1 MLRKVISSAVA
12 ATFLMNVNVLTINA
26 LVSVITPVFA
36 AEPTETETPLL
47 DKLREKYNLDD
58 PYRNHNS
65 EAAIEA
71 AVERPSTN
79 RPSQVMQQSILNPRP
94 TQALSIPTLSAEE
107 QQELQNRSW
116 ELAAPAA
123 NTHAAPS
130 MTPDGNLSAKYSNK
144 GTREFYR
151 DEETGELK
159 FKIVDDADSIEY
171 REGGVSRTE
180 IASQELENEGVEF
193 EADEAYGDEQRYFQ
207 EGQET
212 HENLSDTGTRTG
224 EAFAYRALTGTANQA
239 LNTEINENIVTSGF
253 SYLDQAN
260 QEGGDFWGACEETTS
275 TVEQEIEIVTTT
287 TEYCHQNDSQNML
300 FCEIERVHREPLSI
314 QGAGVS
320 SCGEGC
326 YDITIGE
333 PGDNYWG
340 NDNENECL
348 SFSLSRLIN
357 ITMDDQMEIEQVLVA
372 AQLDDHIEMRVNDD
386 FMFSRVNGSS
396 SLSNSFDSYNWD
408 YCERGNDGFGG
419 ARDENWFGVTTGQH
433 AYVDI
438 TSKFRNTLNNSVN
451 GDLNITFETRVG
463 GLGELLAK
471 VRIKIKDLSG
481 EGFGSW
487 IKDYP
492 EGCYD
497 RVGEPG
503 EQITPEPEEGMP
515 LTSFEMAC
523 TFDGYS
529 PIEVGTRGYPDWVLS
544 NLDPLYEGDEEE
556 WTWRANLDGYRCN
569 PLGDGYYC
577 PGGNDTSSEDQ
588 CWSYEDL
595 MENSNTCQALE
606 EDPACYKK
614 DELCADGMYDEVYD
628 MCWMKSVR
636 YECEDGTTFTRN
648 EEVTENACESM
659 LPCIDGN
666 CIDQE
671 EETTDD
677 FTQAVGMASMI
688 EDMGGEDSCFEND
701 PETCEIFEGEVREC
715 RYDATGLI
723 PNCCEDSAGTSIFQY
738 ISFAKQS
745 LRVEEMMYGGEFGEG
760 VQGAWAPIRDG
771 VTSAWE
777 SLPFTSPSESI
788 EGSTSM
794 ATTATDWIAEKM
806 MAAIYEYMPASWAQV
821 FVTEVPATEAGGD
834 STLQW
839 SEEFTEFMDFW
850 GNIMGTIMFYYQ
862 LYNYIRM
869 AINILFA
876 CPDEQTDMG
885 ALIAG
890 GQCFEYKPRT
900 SEKKIW
906 LGTIFYTE
914 HYCCYSSTLAR
925 IVMEQ
930 AHPLLGIPLDQCAGL
945 TQSRLDELD
954 WNQIDFSEWLDLMY
968 GADLMM
974 EESLEGLTGS
984 GRTLN
989 NIEEGE
995 AVESCPEG
1003 YTQEDENTCVKKV
1016 SPAAGGCPEVLEW
1029 QRIDEDIQDIVDC
1042 SNDLETTS
1050 NTTCFYHPAEGL
1062 YVTETETIP
1071 YTCPPVQN
1079 PKENYGCPEGF
1090 YYEGEQCV
1098 DRVKLSLGQRVNTK
1112 ERTLERFDFDLDETK
1127 RDREDE
1133 AKSPI
1138 DCSTYPRP
1146 EVCEFG
1152 FQPTGGL

>member
-1 MLRKVISSAVA
+1 MLKKVISGTVA

-26 LVSVITPVFA
+26 LISAITPVFA

-47 DKLREKYNLDD
+47 DKLREKYKLDD

-65 EAAIEA
+65 EAAIKA
-71 AVERPSTN
+71 AVERSSTN

-94 TQALSIPTLSAEE
+94 TQSLNIPTLSEDE
-107 QQELQNRSW
+107 QQALQARSW

-151 DEETGELK
+151 DKETGELK
-159 FKIVDDADSIEY
+159 FKIIDDVDSIEY

-207 EGQET
+207 EGQKT
-212 HENLSDTGTRTG
+212 HENLTDTGTRTG
-224 EAFAYRALTGTANQA
+224 EAFAYRALTSTANQA

-253 SYLDQAN
+253 SYLHQAN
-260 QEGGDFWGACEETTS
+260 QEGGDFWGACKETTS
-275 TVEQEIEIVTTT
+275 TVKQEIEIVTKT
-287 TEYCHQNDSQNML
+287 TEYCHQNNSENML

-419 ARDENWFGVTTGQH
+419 AREGNWFGVTTGQH
-433 AYVDI
+433 AYIDI

-503 EQITPEPEEGMP
+503 EIITPEQGEGMP

-529 PIEVGTRGYPDWVLS
+529 PIEVGTRGYPVWMLTEFE
-544 NLDPLYEGDEEE
+544 PLYEGDEEE

-577 PGGNDTSSEDQ
+577 PSGNDTSSEDQ

-595 MENSNTCQALE
+595 MENSNTCQAFE
-606 EDPACYKK
+606 EDAACYKK
-614 DELCADGMYDEVYD
+614 DELCADGMYDEVYNV
-628 MCWMKSVR
+628 CWMKSVR
-636 YECEDGTTFTRN
+636 YECEDSTTFTRN

-659 LPCIDGN
+659 LPCVDGN
-666 CIDQE
+666 CVDLE
-671 EETTDD
+671 EETTND
-677 FTQAVGMASMI
+677 FTKAVGMASML
-688 EDMGGEDSCFEND
+688 EDMGGEESCFKDD
-701 PETCEIFEGEVREC
+701 PDNCEIFKGEVREC
-715 RYDATGLI
+715 RYDITGLI
-723 PNCCEDSAGTSIFQY
+723 PNCCEDAAGTSLFQY
-738 ISFAKQS
+738 IMFAKQS
-745 LRVEEMMYGGEFGEG
+745 LRIEEMMYGGEFGST

-771 VTSAWE
+771 ITTAWD

-788 EGSTSM
+788 EGASSLAASTNE
-794 ATTATDWIAEKM
+794 WIADKM
-806 MAAIYEYMPASWAQV
+806 MTAIYEYMPPSWASV
-821 FVTEVPATEAGGD
+821 FVTEVPATEKGGD

-839 SEEFTEFMDFW
+839 SEEFSDFADYW
-850 GNIMGTIMFYYQ
+850 QDIFGTIMFYYQ
-862 LYNYIRM
+862 MYNYIKI
-869 AINILFA
+869 ALGILYA
-876 CPDEQTDMG
+876 CPDDELDMG
-885 ALIAG
+885 PLIAG

-900 SEKKIW
+900 SKVTIIPPTIW
-906 LGTIFYTE
+906 YTE
-914 HYCCYSSTLAR
+914 HHCCYSSTLAR

-954 WNQIDFSEWLDLMY
+954 WDQIDFSEWLDLMY
-968 GADLMM
+968 ASDLMR

-989 NIEEGE
+989 NMTSEDVVEE
-995 AVESCPEG
+995 CPAG
-1003 YTQEDENTCVKKV
+1003 YSQVDDNTCMKTV
-1016 SPAAGGCPEVLEW
+1016 SPNLGGCSATTSW
-1029 QRIDEDIQDIVDC
+1029 QQIDDTIGDIVNC
-1042 SNDLETTS
+1042 ETQLEKS
-1050 NTTCFYHPAEGL
+1050 SDTTCFYYPGSGV
-1062 YVTETETIP
+1062 YVTETGSIP
-1071 YTCPPVQN
+1071 YSCPAVQVA
-1079 PKENYGCPEGF
+1079 KENFGCPEEF
-1090 YYEGEQCV
+1090 YYEGGQCIHKVKLNFGGRQNAV
-1098 DRVKLSLGQRVNTK
+1098 DRTR
-1112 ERTLERFDFDLDETK
+1112 ERFDFDLDGTK
-1127 RDREDE
+1127 RDREDS
-1133 AKSPI
+1133 AKGPI

-1152 FQPTGGL
+1152 FTPTGGL

>member
-1 MLRKVISSAVA
+1 MLRKVISGTVA

-130 MTPDGNLSAKYSNK
+130 MTPDGNFSAKYSNK

-171 REGGVSRTE
+171 REGGVSRAE
-180 IASQELENEGVEF
+180 VASQELENEGVEF

-287 TEYCHQNDSQNML
+287 TEYCHQNDSENML
-300 FCEIERVHREPLSI
+300 FCEIERIHREPI
-314 QGAGVS
+314 KIEGAEVK
-320 SCGEGC
+320 SCGDGCFAVVIGSKTEDHKAASHCWLFEDDAKFSMVVADDMTLASVKLVGNINDHTKVLLNNDPVYSLIWGEEGVDDPLPPTGDGVGWC
-326 YDITIGE
+326 EMGYDRIPFEKDITDRFMADFNANKI
-333 PGDNYWG
+333 PSPAGDQYEVQVDMKNAIRHWG
-340 NDNENECL
+340 GWY
-348 SFSLSRLIN
+348 
-357 ITMDDQMEIEQVLVA
+357 MEV
-372 AQLDDHIEMRVNDD
+372 QLQ
-386 FMFSRVNGSS
+386 F
-396 SLSNSFDSYNWD
+396 
-408 YCERGNDGFGG
+408 
-419 ARDENWFGVTTGQH
+419 ADE
-433 AYVDI
+433 
-438 TSKFRNTLNNSVN
+438 S
-451 GDLNITFETRVG
+451 
-463 GLGELLAK
+463 GL
-471 VRIKIKDLSG
+471 
-481 EGFGSW
+481 GFGSY

-529 PIEVGTRGYPDWVLS
+529 PIEVGTRGYPDWMLTEFE
-544 NLDPLYEGDEEE
+544 PLYDGDEEE

-614 DELCADGMYDEVYD
+614 DELCADGMYDEVHD

-666 CIDQE
+666 CVDQE

-688 EDMGGEDSCFEND
+688 EDMGGEDSCFQND
-701 PETCEIFEGEVREC
+701 PENCEIFEGEVREC

-794 ATTATDWIAEKM
+794 TTTATDWIAEKM

-900 SEKKIW
+900 SKKKIW

-1016 SPAAGGCPEVLEW
+1016 PPAAGGCPEVLEW
-1029 QRIDEDIQDIVDC
+1029 QRIDEDIEDIVDC
-1042 SNDLETTS
+1042 ANDLETTS